1 MVLNSLPRHI
11 ENMSFIIGFYLV
23 VLSDQNFLFN
33 QERFIPSFQNPRNGF
48 FPTAGDSSSFRQQQ
62 LQNIPVSGYLNAQSL
77 YKGPEV
83 PYTTE
88 GYFPYSAV
96 PVSI

>member
-1 MVLNSLPRHI
+1 MHATSYWKYVIKLN
-11 ENMSFIIGFYLV
+11 FV

-33 QERFIPSFQNPRNGF
+33 QGRFIPSFQNPRNGF
-48 FPTAGDSSSFRQQQ
+48 FPTAGDSSSYRQQQ
-62 LQNIPVSGYLNAQSL
+62 LQNVPASGYLNAQSL
-77 YKGPEV
+77 FKGSEL

-96 PVSI
+96 PVSVSIRLNK